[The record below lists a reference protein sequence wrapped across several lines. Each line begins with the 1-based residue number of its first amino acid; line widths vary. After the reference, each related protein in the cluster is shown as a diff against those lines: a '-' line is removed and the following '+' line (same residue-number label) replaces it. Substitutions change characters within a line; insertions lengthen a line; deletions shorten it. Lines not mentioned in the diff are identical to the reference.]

1 METAEITMNNTLEVK
16 GQISEGFTE
25 ILTED
30 ALQFVSKL
38 HKHFNPTRIKLL
50 EIRKSRQAEL
60 DQGVK
65 PDFLADT
72 EFIRNGNWKTA
83 PVPADLQDRRVEITG
98 PVDRKM
104 IINALNSGVKV
115 FMADFEDSNS
125 PTWDIILM
133 VKLILEMPLM
143 EPYRLQTP
151 MENIIPLMKKQLH

>member
-1 METAEITMNNTLEVK
+1 METNCRASSVS
-16 GQISEGFTE
+16 ISANPSD

-38 HKHFNPTRIKLL
+38 HGHFNPTRIKLL
-50 EIRKSRQAEL
+50 ENRKNRQAEL

-65 PDFLADT
+65 PDFLSDT
-72 EFIRNGNWKTA
+72 EFVRNGNWKIT

-125 PTWDIILM
+125 PTWD
-133 VKLILEMPLM
+133 
-143 EPYRLQTP
+143 
-151 MENIIPLMKKQLH
+151 NIITPSG